1 MLLIVIGEIALVVPD
16 RRVII
21 VMNESKEDASYGLKT
36 ETSTEN
42 LEGLEYF
49 LWSGS
54 CYSVFAIPINTALIG
69 IALRLVFCKLH
80 PELLKS
86 FLILL
91 LLGTYLS
98 TLLGLI
104 GYLMSTQGDPPS
116 NELFKQ
122 HFFL

>member
-21 VMNESKEDASYGLKT
+21 VLNESKEDASYGLKT
-36 ETSTEN
+36 ETSTDN
-42 LEGLEYF
+42 LEGLEYY

-54 CYSVFAIPINTALIG
+54 CYSVFTIPINTVLIG
-69 IALRLVFCKLH
+69 IGLRLIFCKLH

-86 FLILL
+86 FLVIL

-98 TLLGLI
+98 TILGMI
-104 GYLMSTQGDPPS
+104 GYMLSTQES
-116 NELFKQ
+116 EYFKQ
-122 HFFL
+122 QFFL

>member
-21 VMNESKEDASYGLKT
+21 VSDAADKEDASYGLKPSQ
-36 ETSTEN
+36 STN
-42 LEGLEYF
+42 TNNIDGKEYY

-54 CYSVFAIPINTALIG
+54 CYSVFTIPINTALIG
-69 IALRLVFCKLH
+69 IGLRLVFCKLH

-86 FLILL
+86 FLIVL

-98 TLLGLI
+98 TILGLI
-104 GYLMSTQGDPPS
+104 GYMLSTQES
-116 NELFKQ
+116 ENFKQ
-122 HFFL
+122 QFFL